1 MKNPLLS
8 WAFRPSRFSLCLSPQ
23 KKLLPL
29 FASLP
34 ALRSITPHGVFSVG
48 SQGLEIL
55 NSLAFDDSHHP
66 PACLT
71 FFTNLS
77 PTISLRNQRLTDYF
91 FVFKALIPLRF
102 KNALSL

>member
-34 ALRSITPHGVFSVG
+34 ALLPIVPHRTFSVG

-55 NSLAFDDSHHP
+55 NSLAFDDFHHP

-71 FFTNLS
+71 FIANLS